1 MFSTIPI
8 CGIPFV
14 APKFSKEEGK
24 KIVIEK
30 EGGEKEK
37 IVGDKGKKRLK
48 EGKRQEGSEGE
59 PDCSD
64 DDEPVGLPSWF
75 N

>member
-37 IVGDKGKKRLK
+37 IVGDKEKKKTERR
-48 EGKRQEGSEGE
+48 EETGGE
-59 PDCSD
+59 RGRA
-64 DDEPVGLPSWF
+64 GLF
-75 N
+75 

>member
-24 KIVIEK
+24 KNVIEK
-30 EGGEKEK
+30 EGGEEK
-37 IVGDKGKKRLK
+37 IVGDKGEK
-48 EGKRQEGSEGE
+48 
-59 PDCSD
+59 D
-64 DDEPVGLPSWF
+64 
-75 N
+75 

>member
-30 EGGEKEK
+30 EEGGEEEK
-37 IVGDKGKKRLK
+37 IVGDKEQKRLK
-48 EGKRQEGSEGE
+48 EGKRQEGERGRA
-59 PDCSD
+59 
-64 DDEPVGLPSWF
+64 
-75 N
+75 

>member
-30 EGGEKEK
+30 EEGGEEEK
-37 IVGDKGKKRLK
+37 GVGDEGKRLK
-48 EGKRQEGSEGE
+48 PGKRQEGARRAR
-59 PDCSD
+59 
-64 DDEPVGLPSWF
+64 LL
-75 N
+75 